1 MALRA
6 QRLERLDGG
15 VDLSTDPRELELLD
29 GATRSPD
36 ARDVHGDSGSVVSR
50 RGCAPW
56 WDTGEG
62 RPVFWFSFFSPG
74 TVGNQQGV
82 VVTDE
87 DLLFPGTQPTFP
99 PTRATQTTPTTQ
111 PPRFLVTSPASGA
124 TCQPLSVTVEWT
136 ACRGAT
142 GYRILAHTSR
152 TLPTTQAGAIDTAAC
167 SYSGTAAAGATS
179 KAITLPANNTQY
191 WIWVF
196 ASVGGAM
203 VAAQNVPRPLWTK
216 LAAPSNLTNGTVT
229 SLTPTLTWDAV
240 TGAAGYVVQIMQG
253 ATVIVTSGVITTPR
267 QYVPAS
273 GLLQQ
278 NTSYT
283 WTVTARDVY
292 PGTPSCEVTS
302 AEATITTPFTQ
313 AYLAN
318 KTIRLTVT
326 SPGTPL
332 VSPQTVVYDI
342 ALDANANGNSGY
354 VWANVDFGGGPVLKQ
369 TYFGFTPASATTVAL
384 SGWYDNGGSYNQ
396 YLTGTVTMAA
406 TMTPTGGNV
415 ALEVLP

>member
-15 VDLSTDPRELELLD
+15 VDLSTDPRELELLE

-152 TLPTTQAGAIDTAAC
+152 TLPTTQAGAIDTANC

-191 WIWVF
+191 FIWVF
-196 ASVGGAM
+196 ASVNNAM
-203 VAAQNVPRPLWTK
+203 VAAQNVPRPLTTK
-216 LAAPSNLTNGTVT
+216 LAAPSNLTTGNT
-229 SLTPTLTWDAV
+229 SLTPTLTCDAV
-240 TGAAGYVVQIMQG
+240 AGAGGYVWQIRRKSDQ
-253 ATVIVTSGVITTPR
+253 VVVVTSGVLTQP
-267 QYVPAS
+267 
-273 GLLQQ
+273 
-278 NTSYT
+278 SYT
-283 WTVTARDVY
+283 VPSALLTDGIEYEHQVTARDVAV
-292 PGTPSCEVTS
+292 GTPGCEVAS
-302 AEATITTPFTQ
+302 AWATFTARVTPSGDFTIDLVASQPGQYPYNLPASLTMVGGGVGGGSGPWLGTWPEPPPSPSIYEIEMRIVNGQWRWTFTGQGGYTATVDGQPWAEVQLGPISGLSPLVQILTITPVATP
-313 AYLAN
+313 
-318 KTIRLTVT
+318 
-326 SPGTPL
+326 
-332 VSPQTVVYDI
+332 
-342 ALDANANGNSGY
+342 
-354 VWANVDFGGGPVLKQ
+354 
-369 TYFGFTPASATTVAL
+369 
-384 SGWYDNGGSYNQ
+384 
-396 YLTGTVTMAA
+396 
-406 TMTPTGGNV
+406 
-415 ALEVLP
+415 